1 MNLQP
6 PKAANKG
13 FALIVTLS
21 LMILLTVIAVGLLTL
36 SSISLRSSSQSADMA
51 AARSNAR
58 MALLIAVG
66 ELQKSAGPD
75 TRVTAPAD
83 MVKDGNPPVLGVWKS
98 WEGDDHEKT
107 GSAQGRPISPGND
120 YKSKKAG
127 RFLSWLVSG
136 VDPATPTVL
145 PDTNKGS
152 NKAILLGDLSVG
164 SGAPREKLQ
173 VHLTPTKVNLGT
185 QLGGFAWWV
194 SGENQKA
201 RLPNPYKPA
210 TDNAGRWAINAK
222 SQSTADPKPF
232 RMDSLLTDA
241 TPAAKAITLKQSDL
255 FSAAATLRTSQEF
268 FHDLSTSSVGLLTNV
283 ATGGW
288 KKDLSL
294 FTEGM
299 LPVAG
304 GAANPGTGNLPLFR
318 LKPGQDITSNIP
330 TSGDPTPAK
339 SMLYPWAA
347 YRGSASD
354 MAIYRHGPVTSWE
367 NFTDYALSYRRISVS
382 GTTGKCTLATSSFPI
397 DGDAFSFLH
406 KVRILPVIARLQW
419 VFSYTAGPP
428 TPVTGQPV
436 PPAGTLEP
444 RLLVTP
450 VITMWNPYNV
460 ELNIGALGFY
470 IGKPL
475 PAAFKFTV
483 NGAPNTKFNR
493 LFMDNDS
500 GGNTNN
506 LPALSSVTT
515 MNYQISNFGP
525 ALKPGET
532 RVFSPGPSVGQ
543 VPAGNTLEL
552 QAGYRSKGGN
562 YFVIKNDSGVNLT
575 APGTA
580 TIKADAKFDTS
591 YNDASPG
598 VGIYLDMSVGIGGP
612 RHLAYRMVYTPAVA
626 KAVYKDLKGSTSD
639 PLSKI
644 AGSPFPFMTTVF
656 GARMASKTHIAAK
669 GFVQSSPLVNY
680 TAMGGKD
687 LIEATIKRH
696 YAGTNHPVNSPFDYS
711 SEAVAGAGDSLLPNE
726 SDTTNRGYIVTGF
739 IKGDG
744 LSRCVIDELPTRP
757 LQSLAELQ
765 NWDMRYENPVPPF
778 AFNLIGNSDATPI
791 VAPSSVVGPLFS
803 DTLNLQHDDSY
814 CANHLLFD
822 DWFFSSIAPDPTT
835 FGVSGKTLKTAYIDF
850 VTGVSPLGN
859 RAYKALTQDTNL
871 AAISIANT
879 NTLYNTHVY
888 KADSWKKIA
897 SRLEVEGMFNV
908 NSTSVTAWRA
918 LLGHAR
924 NQKVPYIKDAGSA
937 WSVDLSGE
945 SDYAFSRFAV
955 AGDSDAKSQGT
966 SGAFV
971 GAAEFA
977 GYRLLDD
984 KILDALAEEIVT
996 QVRLRGP
1003 FLSLS
1008 EFINRQ
1014 LSTDK
1019 TLAIAGAVQTALDQI
1034 AKNSGTNPYKG
1045 ITDVI
1050 SRSASAVPASA
1061 GDAEYKFPEA
1071 AVGQATYGLPGWT
1084 RQADVLRALAP
1095 ILTARDDTFTI
1106 RAYGDVRD
1114 GKGNVKARATCEAV
1128 VRRTREY
1135 VDPGDLAEITT
1146 LPTKAANITFG
1157 RRFQIIS
1164 YRWLSPSEI

>member
-1 MNLQP
+1 MKSKLKKNSSG
-6 PKAANKG
+6 G
-13 FALIVTLS
+13 FALVVTLS

-36 SSISLRSSSQSADMA
+36 SSISLRSSSQTTDMA

-58 MALLIAVG
+58 MALMLAIG
-66 ELQKSAGPD
+66 ELQKSAGID
-75 TRVTAPAD
+75 TRVTARAD
-83 MVKDGNPPVLGVWKS
+83 VLNANNPPVTGVWKS
-98 WEGDDHEKT
+98 WGGDDHEST
-107 GSAQGRPISPGND
+107 GRPKSPGSD
-120 YKSKKAG
+120 YKAQKAT

-136 VDPATPTVL
+136 VDPAAPTVL
-145 PDTNKGS
+145 PDTAKGS
-152 NKAILLGDLSVG
+152 NKATLLGDLSVG
-164 SGAPREKLQ
+164 GGASREKLQ
-173 VHLTPTKVNLGT
+173 VHLTPTKVNLST
-185 QLGGFAWWV
+185 QQGGFAWWV

-201 RLPNPYKPA
+201 RLPNPYKPS
-210 TDNAGRWAINAK
+210 TETAGRWAINAK
-222 SQSTADPKPF
+222 SHSTADPKTF

-255 FSAAATLRTSQEF
+255 FSAAATLPTSQEF

-283 ATGGW
+283 STGGW

-294 FTEGM
+294 FTEG
-299 LPVAG
+299 LLSVSG
-304 GAANPGTGNLPLFR
+304 GAANPGSSNLPLFR
-318 LKPGQDITSNIP
+318 VKPGQDITSNIP
-330 TSGDPTPAK
+330 TSGDPVAAK
-339 SMLYPWAA
+339 SMIYPWAS
-347 YRGSASD
+347 YRGSSSD
-354 MAIYRHGPVTSWE
+354 IAIYQHGPVTSWE
-367 NFTDYALSYRRISVS
+367 NLKDYALAYRRITTS
-382 GTTGKCTLATSSFPI
+382 GTTGKSSIPTSSFAI
-397 DGDAFSFLH
+397 DGDKFGFLH
-406 KVRILPVIARLQW
+406 KVRILPVIARIQW

-428 TPVTGQPV
+428 TPVTGQPA
-436 PPAGTLEP
+436 PPAGNLEP

-450 VITMWNPYNV
+450 VLTMWNPYNV
-460 ELNIGALGFY
+460 EITSGSLNFSVS
-470 IGKPL
+470 KPL
-475 PAAFKFTV
+475 PTALRFTV
-483 NGAPNTKFNR
+483 NGAANTNYNR
-493 LFMDNDS
+493 ITSDDA
-500 GGNTNN
+500 GGNVNN
-506 LPALSSVTT
+506 TPPLSTAQT
-515 MNYQISNFGP
+515 MNYQINSTFT
-525 ALKPGET
+525 LKPGET
-532 RVFSPGPSVGQ
+532 RVFSPGASQ
-543 VPAGNTLEL
+543 VAAGTALDL
-552 QAGYRSKGGN
+552 QPGYRSKGGN
-562 YFVIKNDSGVNLT
+562 YFVIKNDAGTNLT
-575 APGTA
+575 APPTA
-580 TIKADAKFDTS
+580 TIKADATFNTIYSDGTVTGS
-591 YNDASPG
+591 STG
-598 VGIYLDMSVGIGGP
+598 VGIFLDMFIGGA

-644 AGSPFPFMTTVF
+644 AGTPFPFMTTVF

-680 TAMGGKD
+680 TALGGKD
-687 LIEATIKRH
+687 LIETTIKRH

-744 LSRCVIDELPTRP
+744 LSRCVIGELPTRP

-778 AFNLIGNSDATPI
+778 AFNLIGNSDATPL
-791 VAPSSVVGPLFS
+791 VASNSVIGPLFS
-803 DTLNLQHDDSY
+803 DSLNLQHDDSY

-835 FGVSGKTLKTAYIDF
+835 FGVSGKNLKTVYTEF
-850 VTGVSPLGN
+850 VTGASPLGN
-859 RAYKALTQDTNL
+859 RAYKALTQDTSL
-871 AAISIANT
+871 AAISTANAT
-879 NTLYNTHVY
+879 TLYNNNVF
-888 KADSWKKIA
+888 KSDSWKKIA

-908 NSTSVTAWRA
+908 NSTSVTAWRS

-924 NQKVPYIKDAGSA
+924 NQKVPYIKDTAAA
-937 WSVDLSGE
+937 WSVDVSGE

-955 AGDSDAKSQGT
+955 AGDSESKTQGT
-966 SGAFV
+966 AGAYA

-977 GYRLLDD
+977 GYRILDD
-984 KILDALAEEIVT
+984 KMLDALADEIVK

-1034 AKNSGTNPYKG
+1034 AKNSATNPYKG

-1050 SRSASAVPASA
+1050 SRVAAAVPASA

-1106 RAYGDVRD
+1106 RAYGDARD
-1114 GKGNVKARATCEAV
+1114 SKGNIKARATCEAV
-1128 VRRTREY
+1128 VRRTREF

-1146 LPTKAANITFG
+1146 LPTKAANTTFG
-1157 RRFQIIS
+1157 RRFQVVS
-1164 YRWLSPSEI
+1164 YRWLSQSEI